1 MEIWLIKVY
10 LSINKS
16 FIEIIL
22 NFIALVRRKN
32 GFFDFFREFFKVRD
46 KILYDP
52 LTALTP
58 EYPKNYRAR
67 ILHNPTKYGL
77 NRLRG
82 PRVREHF
89 HLLGTFCH
97 APVSTLH
104 NI

>member
-1 MEIWLIKVY
+1 MAFLI
-10 LSINKS
+10 
-16 FIEIIL
+16 
-22 NFIALVRRKN
+22 
-32 GFFDFFREFFKVRD
+32 FFREFFKVRD

-97 APVSTLH
+97 APVSMQTEPYNVTVNYYSMLFLPIEYLIH
-104 NI
+104 